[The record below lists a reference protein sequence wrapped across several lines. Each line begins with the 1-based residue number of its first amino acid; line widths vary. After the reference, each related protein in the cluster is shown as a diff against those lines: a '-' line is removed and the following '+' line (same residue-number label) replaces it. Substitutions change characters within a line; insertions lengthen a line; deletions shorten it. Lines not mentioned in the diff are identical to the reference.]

1 MDVGDPQTLKF
12 CDKHSCMV
20 DCLKAY
26 LIKYVLYYCMQK
38 SELLYSKIISWKNLK
53 ERNTYISAK
62 YVATFKPG

>member
-26 LIKYVLYYCMQK
+26 LIKYVLYAKIRAFVQQNN
-38 SELLYSKIISWKNLK
+38 ELEK
-53 ERNTYISAK
+53 
-62 YVATFKPG
+62 F